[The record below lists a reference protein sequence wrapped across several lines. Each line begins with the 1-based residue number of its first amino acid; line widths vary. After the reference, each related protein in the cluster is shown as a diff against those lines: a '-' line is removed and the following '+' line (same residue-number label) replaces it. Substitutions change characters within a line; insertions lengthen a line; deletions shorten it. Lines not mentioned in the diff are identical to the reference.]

1 MRSGHARVCRAT
13 RRPPPAGPG
22 VQWGGAPGGG
32 RGRVM
37 ELAARVTPTGSS
49 GRGCGQRGFL
59 GNPLC
64 RGLAGHSAQPHPCLH
79 SWHPQP
85 PFPRGSRSDRAP
97 CLDLLLRGRKAGC
110 HVPQVLPGRTVTES
124 QSQDVL
130 GLRPPEVVIRGWGP
144 AARGA
149 SGGAG
154 PGLGAGEGTGA
165 GCHSAPPLSCAVPAP
180 APPCLPRVSRLA
192 SGTAPLHAPPPG
204 THRRV
209 GSARR
214 PGPSGPHTA
223 FPLWVTQMPTR
234 RVWRHRKGQTGRGA
248 PGGHPAQ
255 KRHSIQVSP
264 RLSHPDGLQ

>member
-1 MRSGHARVCRAT
+1 
-13 RRPPPAGPG
+13 
-22 VQWGGAPGGG
+22 
-32 RGRVM
+32 M
-37 ELAARVTPTGSS
+37 ELAARVTPMGSS

-64 RGLAGHSAQPHPCLH
+64 RGLAGHAAQPHPCLH

-85 PFPRGSRSDRAP
+85 PFPQGSRSDRSP
-97 CLDLLLRGRKAGC
+97 CLDLLLRGRKAGG
-110 HVPQVLPGRTVTES
+110 HVPQVLPGRTVTKSES
-124 QSQDVL
+124 GCSGTQA
-130 GLRPPEVVIRGWGP
+130 PEVVIRGWAP

-149 SGGAG
+149 SGGSG
-154 PGLGAGEGTGA
+154 PGLGAGVGRGA
-165 GCHSAPPLSCAVPAP
+165 AQRRLSCTP

-234 RVWRHRKGQTGRGA
+234 RVWRHSKGQTGRGA

-255 KRHSIQVSP
+255 KRHSIQVSS
-264 RLSHPDGLQ
+264 RLSHPDGL